1 MNVLTKSVASIG
13 RGPLMMYREVVAVL
27 GLASRVLY
35 WMRHGKID
43 RRAVVE
49 QMFIMGNKSLFYM
62 TVTMGVIGVILIYQ
76 GGLQAQ
82 RIVPDTSMI
91 GATYAKFLIRDLGPS
106 IGGLPL
112 AMRIGAGIAAELGS
126 MVVTEQVDAMRM
138 CAADPV
144 DYLVVPRFIACTVM
158 TTAVIVWSAFVMF
171 LTGMLTANIV
181 FDVNFHTFIN
191 ASLMTHGDWIVGI
204 VKSFTYG
211 MTIALVSSHRG
222 LSTFGGSAGVGW
234 ATTSAVVYS
243 CFGIIVL
250 NLILS
255 LIGQF
260 LFPA

>member
-1 MNVLTKSVASIG
+1 MNALTKSVATIG
-13 RGPLMMYREVVAVL
+13 RGPLVAYREVVAVL
-27 GLASRVLY
+27 GLASRVMY

-43 RRAVVE
+43 RRTVME

-62 TVTMGVIGVILIYQ
+62 TVTMGVIGIILIYQ

-91 GATYAKFLIRDLGPS
+91 GATYLKFLVRDLAPS

-144 DYLVVPRFIACTVM
+144 DYLVVPRFIASTVM
-158 TTAVIVWSAFVMF
+158 TTVILVWSAFVMTG
-171 LTGMLTANIV
+171 TGMLTANLV
-181 FDVNFHTFIN
+181 FDVNFHTFLN
-191 ASLMTHGDWIVGI
+191 TTLMTHGDWVVGLM
-204 VKSFTYG
+204 KSITYG
-211 MTIALVSSHRG
+211 MTIALVSAHRG

-243 CFGIIVL
+243 CFAIIVL
-250 NLILS
+250 NLFLS
-255 LIGQF
+255 LIGQA